1 MKAIYGLCDV
11 NNFYVSCERSFRPD
25 LENKPVIVLSNN
37 DGCAVAR
44 SNEVKNLGI
53 KMGAPLHL
61 IQKEVT
67 EHDIQV
73 FSSNYA
79 LYGDMSH
86 RFASIVEEY
95 TNQVEIYSIDELFI
109 GFNGFKHYNLTHH
122 SQKLVKAVRRSLG
135 LPICIGLAPS
145 KTLAKVANHYA
156 KWLGV
161 DGGVISLDTEYK
173 IQNALKHLPVNE
185 IWGIGRKL
193 SKRLNSHGIKTALNL
208 RDAEISTLRRHYSVN
223 MERTIRELR
232 GEPCYGLKEQPAPKK
247 QIVCTRSFANKT
259 SDYETVK
266 KAIAYHV
273 TRGCENLRKQSS
285 MARAIHVGIRTNPFS
300 KGDAQYVNSMVMKLP
315 EYTNNTSVFLKA
327 ANTALK
333 RLFRER
339 FLYKKCGIML
349 LDLTQGQVQQPDLF
363 HHVNQ
368 NPKLMKLVDS
378 MNHKYGKST
387 VRFGS
392 EGFDKQWVMRSERK
406 SPAYT
411 TRWDDILKVA

>member
-1 MKAIYGLCDV
+1 MNRIYGLCDV

-44 SNEVKNLGI
+44 SNEVKNLGV
-53 KMGAPLHL
+53 KMGAPLHQ
-61 IQKEVT
+61 IQDLVDA
-67 EHDIQV
+67 HDIQV

-86 RFASIVEEY
+86 RFTSIVEQY
-95 TNQVEIYSIDELFI
+95 TDQVEVYSIDEVFMGLD
-109 GFNGFKHYNLTHH
+109 GFGRWNIANHTR
-122 SQKLVKAVRRSLG
+122 QLVKEVQRSLG

-156 KWLGV
+156 KWLSVG
-161 DGGVISLDTEYK
+161 GGVLGLFKEHNIV
-173 IQNALKHLPVNE
+173 NALKYLPVNE
-185 IWGIGRKL
+185 IWGVGRRL
-193 SKRLNSHGIKTALNL
+193 SVRLEEHGIKTALDL
-208 RDAEISTLRRHYSVN
+208 RNADIPTIRSNFSIN

-232 GEPCYGLKEQPAPKK
+232 GEACYGLEDEPSPKK

-259 SDYETVK
+259 SDYDTVR

-273 TRGCENLRKQSS
+273 TRACEKLRKQNS
-285 MARAIHVGIRTNPFS
+285 MAKAINVCIRTNPFS
-300 KGDAQYVNSMVMKLP
+300 KNDDQYANSMVISLP
-315 EYTNNTSVFLKA
+315 EYTNNTSIFLSA
-327 ANTALK
+327 VDTALK
-333 RLFRER
+333 RLFRNDYK
-339 FLYKKCGIML
+339 YKKAGIML
-349 LDLTQGQVQQPDLF
+349 LDLTQDGIQQPDLF
-363 HHVNQ
+363 HHVKQ
-368 NPKLMKLVDS
+368 NPELMSLVD
-378 MNHKYGKST
+378 NLNAKYGKST

-411 TRWDDILKVA
+411 TKWNELMRVS